1 MTERTYRPVLG
12 IKVRVHCKPAKCEM
26 AQNQPSVYIPAL
38 EVRYRG
44 ANDVKVAL
52 DRTGAFFFRH
62 LEGWQLPIE
71 VRLKQLL

>member
-1 MTERTYRPVLG
+1 MTLWTSRPVVG

-44 ANDVKVAL
+44 ANDVKVAF
-52 DRTGAFFFRH
+52 DRTGAFFVQR
-62 LEGWQLPIE
+62 LEGWQLAIE